1 MDRPP
6 LPLLACLAR
15 LGDMVVG
22 VVAIDVPDERFEWF
36 VLFRT
41 PGDIGCCCCWFS
53 GGDVAP
59 AVVPDELEE
68 DDEEKVNADLK
79 KSLTWP
85 TMP

>member
-1 MDRPP
+1 MLRLVLDRPP

-41 PGDIGCCCCWFS
+41 PGDIGCCCWFS

-59 AVVPDELEE
+59 AVVP
-68 DDEEKVNADLK
+68 
-79 KSLTWP
+79 
-85 TMP
+85 